1 MYKRILVPLDGS
13 TLAESVLPTAYFW
26 AEKFD
31 AILVF
36 FHVLEAGASKSIHGE
51 HHLSAFEEAK
61 AYLEQVTARRPHKH
75 IRIEMHVHETKQPDV
90 PQSIIAHAGE
100 LKTDLIIL
108 CAHGSGGLRDMFIG
122 SIAQQVIQ
130 RGTIPVY
137 FLRPL
142 PETNRRAPRLDKIVL
157 PLDGTDK
164 HVSTLPTAAEIGKI
178 SGALLHLVTVIP
190 TTSTL
195 PANDAQTGLLL
206 PVTMTAMLDLAQR
219 GAHEYLVEVVKG
231 LTKQGIKATGEV
243 RRGDIPSEIIKAG
256 EDADLLIMS
265 THARVNWDAFWEESV
280 TPRVMAR
287 AKVPLLIVR
296 TPRS

>member
-13 TLAESVLPTAYFW
+13 SLAERVLPSAYFW

-31 AILVF
+31 AVLVF
-36 FHVLEAGASKSIHGE
+36 FHVLETGTIKSVHGE

-61 AYLEQVTARRPHKH
+61 VYLEQVTAGRPNKQ
-75 IRIEMHVHETKQPDV
+75 IQVEMHVHETKQPDV
-90 PQSIIAHAGE
+90 PQSIISHAEE

-130 RGTIPVY
+130 RGVIPVY
-137 FLRPL
+137 FLRPFAEMNGEAL
-142 PETNRRAPRLDKIVL
+142 ELKKIVL

-164 HVSTLPTAAEIGKI
+164 HVSTLPTAAEIGKLT
-178 SGALLHLVTVIP
+178 GALLHLVMVVP
-190 TTSTL
+190 TTTTL
-195 PANDAQTGLLL
+195 PANDAQSGLLL

-219 GAHEYLVEVVKG
+219 GAHEYLVEAVKN
-231 LTKQGIKATGEV
+231 LTQQGVKATGEV
-243 RRGDIPSEIIKAG
+243 RRGDIPSEIIKSTD
-256 EDADLLIMS
+256 DADLLIMS
-265 THARVNWDAFWEESV
+265 THARLNWDAFWEESV

-287 AKVPLLIVR
+287 AKIPLLIVR